1 MTAIT
6 LPHSHENGDA
16 VSQGQD
22 AEDIQDLLQIID
34 SKSQQLWEINQKVQS
49 LAKQLLGTSF
59 IQQANTVPIDPQ

>member
-16 VSQGQD
+16 ISHGQD
-22 AEDIQDLLQIID
+22 AEDIQDLLQIVD

-49 LAKQLLGTSF
+49 LIVLKKFEHVFYPTS
-59 IQQANTVPIDPQ
+59 

>member
-16 VSQGQD
+16 VSRGQD

-34 SKSQQLWEINQKVQS
+34 SQSQQLWEINQKVQ
-49 LAKQLLGTSF
+49 LLIVLQKFEHVFYPTS
-59 IQQANTVPIDPQ
+59 

>member
-16 VSQGQD
+16 ASHGQD
-22 AEDIQDLLQIID
+22 AGDVQDLLQIID

-49 LAKQLLGTSF
+49 LVKKLLGTSL
-59 IQQANTVPIDPQ
+59 IQQANIVPIDPQ